1 MAAPMLW
8 RVTWALL
15 KLFVLVLEWN
25 LLSLPFIDFVA
36 AAAFYDLICQ
46 TKSRSDATQHRR
58 ISNEAFYVWL
68 HQQQRRHRTWHNYRI
83 NLCISDHRT
92 PALAV
97 AGDVADEK
105 TNSKSI
111 VNIHT
116 RSIGLEF
123 EIDPRFGRS
132 TWSMTTKLRQ
142 CQRAGVTPDRDWP
155 ATFQR
160 QANNWPTTDQRLD
173 RDLADGRW
181 PTWPKRYW
189 Q

>member
-111 VNIHT
+111 
-116 RSIGLEF
+116 RGLVVPH
-123 EIDPRFGRS
+123 DRWRRNYGSASAPAS
-132 TWSMTTKLRQ
+132 LPTATD
-142 CQRAGVTPDRDWP
+142 QRLSSDR
-155 ATFQR
+155 
-160 QANNWPTTDQRLD
+160 PTTDQQLTSD
-173 RDLADGRW
+173 WTG
-181 PTWPKRYW
+181 T
-189 Q
+189 